1 MAMLVGT
8 AALSHPAAATTTLT
22 VDLSSTIRPVTH
34 AAAGSLYGVI
44 ERLPGD
50 VNSLIAPL
58 HPSVLT
64 NPAAVGSDKQQPVGD
79 AIVVAGRVAA
89 IGTKVTIRLAD
100 WFPGWYSF
108 TNMNDWFDKI
118 GQTASRKQA
127 SGQGNYYGY
136 EIWNEPDGTWHN
148 SMTFN
153 DFWKQTY
160 AKLRQLD
167 PTAKLIGPSLSSFN
181 SASLKDFLSFAKS
194 NDCLPDIVCWHEL
207 SGADLTANFQSYR
220 ALEKQLGIDPLPIT
234 INEYSGKAM
243 LDDEGKPGASAPMV
257 AKFERFQVDSACISY
272 WDDAHPGRLGSLLAN
287 DTATN
292 GGWWFY
298 KWYGDMRGTM
308 VSTSPPSANDPT
320 ALDGFANLDVAATTA
335 SVLFGGVNDGT
346 VQVIVKGFKSASLGS
361 TVHAVVEH
369 TPWKSRTTVVT
380 ATDTVSSSDLPVT
393 SDQIAVMVSGT
404 NNTDGYRLL
413 LTSFDAGTGGATG
426 AGGNR
431 GTGGSVGA
439 DAAADS
445 GLGGGG
451 GGGGTSG
458 AGGTGSSGGGGAVAS
473 GGAASSGGAVANG
486 GAGNGG
492 ATESGGGRT
501 ASGGSKSSGG
511 NADTSTAPSPGG
523 STGTPKSSSSSGCS
537 CGVGHGSDR
546 SGHSDHAL
554 PTMLVLLAWAL
565 CRRRAR
571 AVPV

>member
-1 MAMLVGT
+1 MLVG
-8 AALSHPAAATTTLT
+8 AATLSRPAAATTTLT
-22 VDLSSTIRPVTH
+22 VDLSSTITTRHPRRCGFALRRHRKAPRRCERPHRTAAPERPH
-34 AAAGSLYGVI
+34 QSRCGGLRQTAAG
-44 ERLPGD
+44 R
-50 VNSLIAPL
+50 
-58 HPSVLT
+58 
-64 NPAAVGSDKQQPVGD
+64 
-79 AIVVAGRVAA
+79 GRHRGGRPCGTS
-89 IGTKVTIRLAD
+89 IGAKVTIRLAD

-108 TNMNDWFDKI
+108 TDLNDWFDKI
-118 GQTASRKQA
+118 GQTVSRKQA
-127 SGQGNYYGY
+127 SGQDNYYGY

-148 SMTFN
+148 AMTFN

-167 PTAKLIGPSLSSFN
+167 PTAKLIGPSLSWFN

-194 NDCLPDIVCWHEL
+194 NNCLPDIVCWHEL

-308 VSTSPPSANDPT
+308 VSTSPPSANDAT
-320 ALDGFANLDVAATTA
+320 ALDGFANLDVAAATA

-346 VQVIVKGFKSASLGS
+346 VQVIVKGFKTASLGS

-393 SDQIAVMVSGT
+393 SDQIAVTVSGSEQHRWLPAASH
-404 NNTDGYRLL
+404 GLGRRHRVVRPGR
-413 LTSFDAGTGGATG
+413 AGTAQP
-426 AGGNR
+426 A
-431 GTGGSVGA
+431 
-439 DAAADS
+439 
-445 GLGGGG
+445 
-451 GGGGTSG
+451 
-458 AGGTGSSGGGGAVAS
+458 
-473 GGAASSGGAVANG
+473 
-486 GAGNGG
+486 
-492 ATESGGGRT
+492 
-501 ASGGSKSSGG
+501 
-511 NADTSTAPSPGG
+511 
-523 STGTPKSSSSSGCS
+523 
-537 CGVGHGSDR
+537 
-546 SGHSDHAL
+546 
-554 PTMLVLLAWAL
+554 
-565 CRRRAR
+565 
-571 AVPV
+571 AVPAQTQRRIAP

>member
-1 MAMLVGT
+1 MLVGT

-194 NDCLPDIVCWHEL
+194 NNCLPDIVCWHEL

-243 LDDEGKPGASAPMV
+243 LDDEGKPGASAPML
-257 AKFERFQVDSACISY
+257 AKFVRFQVDSACISY

-308 VSTSPPSANDPT
+308 VSTSPPSANDAT
-320 ALDGFANLDVAATTA
+320 ALDGFANLDVAAATA

-393 SDQIAVMVSGT
+393 SDQIAVTVSGT
-404 NNTDGYRLL
+404 NSTDGYRLL
-413 LTSFDAGTGGATG
+413 LTGVGSGTGGATG
-426 AGGNR
+426 AGGN
-431 GTGGSVGA
+431 GATGGSAGA

-445 GLGGGG
+445 GLGAGGSG
-451 GGGGTSG
+451 GSGVSG
-458 AGGTGSSGGGGAVAS
+458 AGGSGSSGSGGAVAS
-473 GGAASSGGAVANG
+473 GGA
-486 GAGNGG
+486 GNGG
-492 ATESGGGRT
+492 ATGSGGGQT
-501 ASGGSKSSGG
+501 ASGGAKSSGG
-511 NADTSTAPSPGG
+511 NGDPSTVTSHGG
-523 STGTPKSSSSSGCS
+523 STGTPKSSSSNGCS
-537 CGVGHGSDR
+537 CGVGHGSD
-546 SGHSDHAL
+546 HSDHSL
-554 PTMLVLLAWAL
+554 PAILVLLAWAL
-565 CRRRAR
+565 CRRRAGAAQLFADADRPGPR
-571 AVPV
+571 AL